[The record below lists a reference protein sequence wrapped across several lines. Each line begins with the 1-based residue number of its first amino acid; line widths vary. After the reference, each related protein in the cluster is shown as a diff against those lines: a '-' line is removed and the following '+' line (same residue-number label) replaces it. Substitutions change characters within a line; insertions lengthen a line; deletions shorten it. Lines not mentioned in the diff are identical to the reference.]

1 MLARKTPS
9 SIGRAVLR
17 GIPQFK
23 LYLCNGV
30 GYSQKRV
37 VNPARTDQ
45 GVGQC
50 PRFPTQDLEAH
61 NLLDRT
67 LIVIGTEFGRPPGF
81 GNEGGRGHKAQT
93 FSIVLAAEGLNH
105 KGVIGETDELV
116 ELLSKLAINLYEFDY
131 VEC

>member
-1 MLARKTPS
+1 MLARKTPG
-9 SIGRAVLR
+9 SIGRAVRR

-23 LYLCNGV
+23 LYLWNGV
-30 GYSQKRV
+30 GYSQTRV

-50 PRFPTQDLEAH
+50 LPFPALDLEAH

-81 GNEGGRGHKAQT
+81 GNEGGPGHKVQT
-93 FSIVLAAEGLNH
+93 FSIVL
-105 KGVIGETDELV
+105 VGE
-116 ELLSKLAINLYEFDY
+116 N
-131 VEC
+131 

>member
-1 MLARKTPS
+1 MLTRKTPS
-9 SIGRAVLR
+9 LIGRAVRR

-23 LYLCNGV
+23 LYQRNGV
-30 GYSQKRV
+30 GYSQTRV

-50 PRFPTQDLEAH
+50 LPFPALDLEAH

-81 GNEGGRGHKAQT
+81 GNEGGPGHKVQT
-93 FSIVLAAEGLNH
+93 FSIVL
-105 KGVIGETDELV
+105 VGE
-116 ELLSKLAINLYEFDY
+116 N
-131 VEC
+131 